1 MIGTDKNNFPNNLLL
16 TNRKVVSLRKVFRNS
31 SSKDI
36 KLSKTQLSKIIEL
49 GGFIGGVLGTSMKF
63 GLLLMKNVL
72 TFLSLIMCMNTTL
85 HNQVKGVHSYTLIKI
100 SNTN

>member
-49 GGFIGGVLGTSMKF
+49 GGFVGGVLGPSMKF

-72 TFLSLIMCMNTTL
+72 TFLSLIMCMNTPL
-85 HNQVKGVHSYTLIKI
+85 YNQVKRVHSYTLIKI
-100 SNTN
+100 SNTI

>member
-72 TFLSLIMCMNTTL
+72 TFLSLIMCMNTPL
-85 HNQVKGVHSYTLIKI
+85 YNQVKRVHSYTLIKI
-100 SNTN
+100 SNTI